1 MVGSDIREQDIP
13 GKHVEADFESGE
25 TWPITREGMS
35 GSLAMQELRDL
46 LRERSARLSQ
56 GSLFKVQLQ
65 RPCSTPRAKPD
76 LTESKN
82 HCG

>member
-25 TWPITREGMS
+25 TWPIMREGMS
-35 GSLAMQELRDL
+35 GSLAVQELRDL

-56 GSLFKVQLQ
+56 AQ
-65 RPCSTPRAKPD
+65 PRLPIQGPVTAALLNP
-76 LTESKN
+76 
-82 HCG
+82 